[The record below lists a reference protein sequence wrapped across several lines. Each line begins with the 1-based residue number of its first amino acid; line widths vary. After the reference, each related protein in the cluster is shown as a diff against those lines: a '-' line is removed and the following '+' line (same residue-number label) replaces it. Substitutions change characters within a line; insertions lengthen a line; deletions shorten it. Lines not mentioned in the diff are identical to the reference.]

1 MATKRTVVEHYDA
14 IKVLLGGGE
23 VEGYTIE
30 DALTFLNGRIEITQK
45 KNASGKGGEPTEAQ
59 KKKMAVE
66 AEIENAIVAVMT
78 ANTQYTP
85 TDLVKAVNREDVPS
99 TQKITPRLTAL
110 VADGKL
116 TTAKVKGRTVYSLAV
131 ADTAE
136 GATEDEG

>member
-1 MATKRTVVEHYDA
+1 MANKKTVVQMYEELLA
-14 IKVLLGGGE
+14 IP
-23 VEGYTIE
+23 T
-30 DALTFLNGRIEITQK
+30 LTEEQKSFLEKRIEITQK

-85 TDLVKAVNREDVPS
+85 TDLVKAVSREDVPS

-110 VADGKL
+110 VANGKL

-131 ADTAE
+131 VGTAE
-136 GATEDEG
+136 GADEDEG

>member
-1 MATKRTVVEHYDA
+1 MANKKTVVEMYEELLA
-14 IKVLLGGGE
+14 IP
-23 VEGYTIE
+23 T
-30 DALTFLNGRIEITQK
+30 LTEEQKSFLEKRIEITQK

-110 VADGKL
+110 VVDGKL
-116 TTAKVKGRTVYSLAV
+116 TATKVKGRTVYSLAV

-136 GATEDEG
+136 GTDEDEG

>member
-1 MATKRTVVEHYDA
+1 
-14 IKVLLGGGE
+14 
-23 VEGYTIE
+23 
-30 DALTFLNGRIEITQK
+30 
-45 KNASGKGGEPTEAQ
+45 
-59 KKKMAVE
+59 MAVE

-85 TDLVKAVNREDVPS
+85 TDLVKAVNREDVSS

-136 GATEDEG
+136 GADEDEG

>member
-1 MATKRTVVEHYDA
+1 MANKKTVVQMYEELLA
-14 IKVLLGGGE
+14 IP
-23 VEGYTIE
+23 T
-30 DALTFLNGRIEITQK
+30 LTDEQKAFLTKRIEITQK
-45 KNASGKGGEPTEAQ
+45 KNASGKDGEPTETQ

-116 TTAKVKGRTVYSLAV
+116 TATKVKGRTVYSLAV

-136 GATEDEG
+136 GADEDEG